1 MAYVIALS
9 GKGGTGK
16 TTIAAL
22 TIRYLVEKK
31 HKPVLAVDADSN
43 SCLNEALGVSVHATV
58 GRLREESLTTVRS
71 GAERPGGMSMEQLFD
86 YQIQQAIVESKGF
99 DLLVM
104 GRPEGPGCYCA
115 ANNIIRKYTDKL
127 SEKYPYVVIDNE
139 AGMEHL
145 SRRTTHR
152 VNLML
157 IISDPTQKGVETAK
171 RIGNLIDELSLEIDR
186 KILIINRASDKE
198 STQLENKKILTG
210 FTKLKEMVKASDFEA
225 VAYIPEDEEVLVFDL
240 EGKPVFKL
248 PPDSK
253 AVTSLFGLLDSLK
266 IP

>member
-1 MAYVIALS
+1 MAYVIAFA

-16 TTIAAL
+16 TTVAGL

-31 HKPVLAVDADSN
+31 QKPVLAVDADSN
-43 SCLNEALGVSVHATV
+43 SCLNEALGVSIHATI
-58 GRLREESLTTVRS
+58 GRLREESLETIRG

-86 YQIQQAIVESKGF
+86 YQIQQAIIEAKGF

-127 SEKYPYVVIDNE
+127 SERYPYVVLDNE

-152 VNLML
+152 VNLLL
-157 IISDPTQKGVETAK
+157 IISDPTQKGIQTAK
-171 RIGNLIDELSLEIDR
+171 RINSLVDELKLDVD
-186 KILIINRASDKE
+186 KQILIINRASD
-198 STQLENKKILTG
+198 
-210 FTKLKEMVKASDFEA
+210 SDFNKLMNIAGELPFDNIFN
-225 VAYIPEDEEVLVFDL
+225 VPEDEKILQFDFS
-240 EGKPVFKL
+240 GKPIIEL
-248 PPDSK
+248 PSDSGSIK
-253 AVTSLFGLLDSLK
+253 SIFRLLDTMK
-266 IP
+266 IPS

>member
-1 MAYVIALS
+1 MAYVIALA

-22 TIRYLVEKK
+22 TVRYLIERK
-31 HKPVLAVDADSN
+31 HGSVLAVDADSN
-43 SCLNEALGVSVHATV
+43 SCLNEALGVPVHATI
-58 GRLREESLTTVRS
+58 GNLREESLAVVRS
-71 GAERPGGMSMEQLFD
+71 GASRPGGMSMEQLFD
-86 YQIQQAIVESKGF
+86 YQVQHAIVEAKGF

-115 ANNIIRKYTDKL
+115 ANNIIRKYSDRL

-145 SRRTTHR
+145 SRRTTHK

-157 IISDPTQKGVETAK
+157 IISDPTQKGISTAN
-171 RIGNLIDELSLEIDR
+171 RISVLIDELALEIDKR
-186 KILIINRASDKE
+186 VLIINRASE
-198 STQLENKKILTG
+198 EN
-210 FTKLKEMVKASDFEA
+210 FSKLRERVQGVNLEA
-225 VAYIPEDEEVLVFDL
+225 VSFIPEDKNIFEFDL
-240 EGKPVFKL
+240 AGKPVFEL
-248 PPDSK
+248 PDNAI
-253 AVTSLFGLLDSLK
+253 AVKSFFEILERIG